1 MTSPTCEALAILK
14 QIEAAAHFH
23 RSAALNSEKSSENN
37 DIGTMCGFE
46 HTDGDVEPLKRAQNG
61 DHGRDNA
68 ITVNQSCLEQTPYDQ
83 HTATTRLVRS
93 CQ

>member
-37 DIGTMCGFE
+37 DR
-46 HTDGDVEPLKRAQNG
+46 HRHDV
-61 DHGRDNA
+61 
-68 ITVNQSCLEQTPYDQ
+68 
-83 HTATTRLVRS
+83 RL
-93 CQ
+93 